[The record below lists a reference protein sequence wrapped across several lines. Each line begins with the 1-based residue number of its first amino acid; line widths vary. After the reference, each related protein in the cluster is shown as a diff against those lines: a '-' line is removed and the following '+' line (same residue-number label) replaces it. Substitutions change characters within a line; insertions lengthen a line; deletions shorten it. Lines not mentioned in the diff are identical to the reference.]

1 MGFTQPQEKEET
13 QKSQY
18 PKNMTNRG
26 FWSKFSQLVFLF
38 KMARNMWFFSF
49 LVAEILQNSW
59 KIDRFPL
66 GSGIFVA

>member
-49 LVAEILQNSW
+49 LVAEILQNS
-59 KIDRFPL
+59 
-66 GSGIFVA
+66 